1 MEELAGLKLQRR
13 IPASR
18 PFGALNLRAFSFF
31 VSLLLAGKAL
41 DATPAQKSQDWNN
54 AEEKSAVSQWLAR
67 ARAEYENLK

>member
-1 MEELAGLKLQRR
+1 
-13 IPASR
+13 
-18 PFGALNLRAFSFF
+18 
-31 VSLLLAGKAL
+31 LLAGKAL